1 MEPPVILQGDALL
14 RLREMD
20 ADTFDAVIT
29 DPPYASGGMSMSE
42 KSKSTR
48 DKYTSYGEQGN
59 PYPDFSG
66 DALAQRA
73 WTSFMHEILVE
84 CRRVVKPGG
93 VIALFIDWRQL
104 PALTDAIQWASWTWR
119 GVAVWDKM
127 NSRPQ
132 KGRFRAQ
139 CEFIVWGSN
148 GPMPIDRRAP
158 VLPGIFQN
166 INVPPQ
172 ERWHQ
177 TQKPLALMRQVVRIT
192 EQGGRILDPFAGSGS
207 TLEAALMEGYNC
219 TGIELEQH
227 NVEIIRRRLAGM
239 QTGMFHDTQQTQQV
253 SLLDSEQKEAQ
264 P

>member
-1 MEPPVILQGDALL
+1 M
-14 RLREMD
+14 
-20 ADTFDAVIT
+20 
-29 DPPYASGGMSMSE
+29 
-42 KSKSTR
+42 
-48 DKYTSYGEQGN
+48 
-59 PYPDFSG
+59 
-66 DALAQRA
+66 
-73 WTSFMHEILVE
+73 
-84 CRRVVKPGG
+84 
-93 VIALFIDWRQL
+93 
-104 PALTDAIQWASWTWR
+104 
-119 GVAVWDKM
+119 
-127 NSRPQ
+127 
-132 KGRFRAQ
+132 
-139 CEFIVWGSN
+139 
-148 GPMPIDRRAP
+148 
-158 VLPGIFQN
+158 LPGIFQN

-227 NVEIIRRRLAGM
+227 NVEIIHRRLAGM